1 MQYQSGIKVVAGIP
15 HPDFKNKGDKV
26 ELNYPL
32 VVLAKQGIKKIEQVV
47 GILELAKK
55 ARKPILIISTDI
67 SDTVMSTLIYNIR
80 KNIVE
85 AYPLILRDY
94 GTAV

>member
-1 MQYQSGIKVVAGIP
+1 M
-15 HPDFKNKGDKV
+15 
-26 ELNYPL
+26 NYPL
-32 VVLAKQGIKKIEQVV
+32 IVLDKQGIKKIEQVV

-85 AYPLILRDY
+85 AYPLILREY
-94 GTAV
+94 GTIVSDYFKQISKMT

>member
-47 GILELAKK
+47 GIL
-55 ARKPILIISTDI
+55 
-67 SDTVMSTLIYNIR
+67 
-80 KNIVE
+80 
-85 AYPLILRDY
+85 
-94 GTAV
+94 